1 MNDCAFAHSGSFCQ
15 EFTINL
21 FGRGGRTTGA
31 RETGCVRISDNLPER
46 NMVLMK
52 KDTVIAGSLHSAGV
66 KVQYDEHV
74 KRVLGN
80 KDILAWILREAVE
93 EYQGIPVDKIAGC
106 IEPEIQISEAAVRP
120 GETNTPCAGSQERL
134 VWGNGT
140 EDTVPGEGRI
150 VYDIQFHTR
159 LPQMEELRTVKQ
171 RAVKQRAVKLLIN
184 VEAQKDFYMKY
195 EIVTRGIFYGARM
208 ISAQLDREFG
218 ESHYE
223 ELQKV
228 YSIWICMNVPE
239 KVGNAMTLY
248 RMGKYDIVGALPS
261 EKRNYDKLLVIVIT
275 LNEKVKEN
283 QRGLHRLLNVLLSP
297 TLAFE
302 EKKKILTGEFGIEME
317 REMGKEMERMCNL
330 SEAIEERGIE
340 KGMAEGLA
348 NGLKQGENLFA
359 ALTKV
364 LLNAGRTDDL
374 LRAANDGAYRQSLY
388 EEYGIQK

>member
-52 KDTVIAGSLHSAGV
+52 KDTVIAG
-66 KVQYDEHV
+66 
-74 KRVLGN
+74 
-80 KDILAWILREAVE
+80 
-93 EYQGIPVDKIAGC
+93 
-106 IEPEIQISEAAVRP
+106 
-120 GETNTPCAGSQERL
+120 
-134 VWGNGT
+134 
-140 EDTVPGEGRI
+140 
-150 VYDIQFHTR
+150 
-159 LPQMEELRTVKQ
+159 
-171 RAVKQRAVKLLIN
+171 
-184 VEAQKDFYMKY
+184 
-195 EIVTRGIFYGARM
+195 
-208 ISAQLDREFG
+208 
-218 ESHYE
+218 
-223 ELQKV
+223 
-228 YSIWICMNVPE
+228 
-239 KVGNAMTLY
+239 
-248 RMGKYDIVGALPS
+248 ALPS
-261 EKRNYDKLLVIVIT
+261 EQRNYDKLSVIVIT

-302 EKKKILTGEFGIEME
+302 EKKKIFTGEFGIEME
-317 REMGKEMERMCNL
+317 REMGKETERMCNL

-340 KGMAEGLA
+340 KGMAVGMT

-359 ALTKV
+359 ALTKA

-374 LRAANDGAYRQSLY
+374 LRAANDGVYRQSLY

>member
-1 MNDCAFAHSGSFCQ
+1 
-15 EFTINL
+15 
-21 FGRGGRTTGA
+21 
-31 RETGCVRISDNLPER
+31 
-46 NMVLMK
+46 MK
-52 KDTVIAGSLHSAGV
+52 KDTLIAGSLHSAGV

-150 VYDIQFHTR
+150 VYDIRFNTR
-159 LPQMEELRTVKQ
+159 LPQMEELR
-171 RAVKQRAVKLLIN
+171 AVSLLIN

-228 YSIWICMNVPE
+228 YSIWICMNVP
-239 KVGNAMTLY
+239 
-248 RMGKYDIVGALPS
+248 
-261 EKRNYDKLLVIVIT
+261 
-275 LNEKVKEN
+275 EKVKEN

-348 NGLKQGENLFA
+348 NGLKQGENLFV